1 MTLRIGTLNCNGLR
15 AAYKKDLPKLLEQAQ
30 CDILFLQEIRTLP
43 DFAHTPYLPEHYQI
57 LANPAQKPG
66 YSGTLIAHNY
76 QHPALSHQFQWDC
89 LPLKNEGR
97 IIDAMITPKIRLIN
111 FYWPSGGEEARQ
123 ALKIDF
129 LQALQSTTIDPEV
142 LTIVGG
148 DFNIAATDRDL
159 KNWKGN
165 KEQPGCTT
173 LERSLLASWLSKN
186 NLVDTYRFLHPDNTP
201 EEYSW
206 WSYRCN
212 AFHNNVGWRIDTLFV
227 ALPYAPLCMNYG
239 FISTPRCSDHA
250 LYWVDF
256 NISY

>member
-15 AAYKKDLPKLLEQAQ
+15 AAYKKNLSHLLEKAK
-30 CDILFLQEIRTLP
+30 CDVLFLQEIRTFP
-43 DFAHTPYLPEHYQI
+43 DFEHAPYLPPHYQI
-57 LANPAQKPG
+57 LANPADKPG

-76 QHPALSHQFQWDC
+76 EHPGLSHRFEWDF
-89 LPLKNEGR
+89 LPLRNEGR
-97 IIDAMITPKIRLIN
+97 LIDVMLTPKIRLIN

-129 LQALQSTTIDPEV
+129 LKALQSIQINPSV
-142 LTIVGG
+142 LTIIGG

-159 KNWKGN
+159 KNWKSN

-173 LERSLLASWLSKN
+173 LERDLLHSWLNQN
-186 NLVDTYRFLHPDNTP
+186 NLVDTYRLLHHDDAA

-212 AFHNNVGWRIDTLFV
+212 AFNNNVGWRIDTIFI
-227 ALPYAPLCMNYG
+227 ARPYAPLCLDYG
-239 FISTPRCSDHA
+239 FISSPRCSDHA
-250 LYWVDF
+250 LYWVDL
-256 NISY
+256 NVDY